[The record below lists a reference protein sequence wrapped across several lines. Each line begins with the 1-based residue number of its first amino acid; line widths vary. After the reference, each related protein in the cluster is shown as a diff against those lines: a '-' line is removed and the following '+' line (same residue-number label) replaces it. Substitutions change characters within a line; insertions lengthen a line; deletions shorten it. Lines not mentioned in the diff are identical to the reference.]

1 VIACLHAVSVLVA
14 VSTIACHR
22 KQTDVQAP
30 PSMLR
35 GIISVTG
42 TSFDQRIQLR
52 TQDRSTRLWANPA
65 DSAALTRLGGME
77 VETRGWLDE
86 RGMRVASF
94 TAWSVSG
101 APVVDGI
108 VRVNG
113 GNVSLETEKGLVAL
127 GNPPNELRTMPGAR
141 VWVSGSLEKGPNSY
155 GVILPAR

>member
-1 VIACLHAVSVLVA
+1 MIVSLHVVSMLVV

-22 KQTDVQAP
+22 QRTDVQAP

-42 TSFDQRIQLR
+42 TRFEQRIQLR
-52 TQDRSTRLWANPA
+52 TQDRSTRLWANPG

-86 RGMRVASF
+86 SGMRVASF

-101 APVVDGI
+101 SRVVDGI

-113 GNVSLETEKGLVAL
+113 DKVTLETAKGLVVL
-127 GNPPNELRTMPGAR
+127 GNPPNELRMMPGAR

-155 GVILPAR
+155 GVIVPAR